1 MEERHDTN
9 LVTRAVIFAAL
20 AHEGTVRKGTKLPY
34 IVHPMEAAAIT
45 AGLTEDQEVIAAAVL
60 HDTVED
66 TGASLKMI
74 ENQFGPRVAELV
86 AAESEN
92 KREDQKAED
101 TWEVRKNET
110 IEHLRHCTD
119 RNVKILALADKLSNL
134 RAIYRDY
141 CAIGDKLWKRFNQN
155 DPSKIGWYY
164 GCFVDVCAELKGT
177 TAYAEYEELIRKTFK
192 KEN

>member
-20 AHEGTVRKGTKLPY
+20 AHDGAVRKGTNIPY
-34 IVHPMEAAAIT
+34 IVHPTEAAAIT
-45 AGLTEDQEVIAAAVL
+45 AGMTEDPEVIAAAVL

-74 ENQFGPRVAELV
+74 GNQFGARVAALV

-110 IEHLRHCTD
+110 IQHLKTCTD
-119 RNVKILALADKLSNL
+119 GNVKILALADKLSNL

-141 CAIGDKLWKRFNQN
+141 REIGDKLWSRFNQN
-155 DPSKIGWYY
+155 DPARIGWYY
-164 GCFVDVCAELKGT
+164 RSFLDVCAELKGT
-177 TAYAEYEELIRKTFK
+177 TAYAEYDELIRKTFG
-192 KEN
+192 E